1 MTQEQA
7 QEEFLKHG
15 GNTDLIG
22 KLMQEDEELWG
33 MPHQKWTDE
42 VPEEDRKFLGFQKNL
57 KKPLYFS
64 E

>member
-1 MTQEQA
+1 MTWEQA

-42 VPEEDRKFLGFQKNL
+42 VPEEDRKFLGFRKI
-57 KKPLYFS
+57 
-64 E
+64 